1 MSAAVARGIVIC
13 LLATLGGWTGAAE
26 LVFDDVQVELQGSRV
41 LVDADIVYHLSPVVQ
56 EALDHGVPLTFELH
70 LQLRPA
76 DAWIWESDI
85 ADIRVR
91 SVLRYH
97 PLSALY
103 ELRELES
110 GSKTSYA
117 TRQAA
122 LRALGRIRDY
132 PIVVRGDQL
141 EPGKEYVLR
150 LRAYLDNDAL
160 PLPLRPQAY
169 LSRDWSVK
177 SETWEWRLRP

>member
-1 MSAAVARGIVIC
+1 MNAAARLTVIC
-13 LLATLGGWTGAAE
+13 LLAVLAGTAGAADQ
-26 LVFDDVQVELQGSRV
+26 VFESVEVELQETHV
-41 LVDADIVYHLSPVVQ
+41 LLDADIGYRLNSVLQ

-76 DAWIWESDI
+76 DAWIWESDVVDTRI
-85 ADIRVR
+85 R

-97 PLSALY
+97 PLSSLY
-103 ELRELES
+103 ELRELQS
-110 GSKTSYA
+110 GLKTNYA

-122 LRALGRIRDY
+122 LSALGRIRNY
-132 PIVVRGDQL
+132 PVVARDRLDSGT
-141 EPGKEYVLR
+141 EYVLR

-169 LSRDWSVK
+169 LSSDWWLQ

>member
-1 MSAAVARGIVIC
+1 MSAALARGIVGY
-13 LLATLGGWTGAAE
+13 LLAAWAGFAVAAD
-26 LVFDDVQVELQGSRV
+26 LVFEGVEVELQEPRV
-41 LVDADIVYHLSPVVQ
+41 LVDADIVYRLNPVVQ

-97 PLSALY
+97 PLSSLY

-110 GSKTSYA
+110 GSKTNYA

-122 LRALGRIRDY
+122 LRALGRIRGY
-132 PIVVRGDQL
+132 PVVARDQL
-141 EPGKEYVLR
+141 ESGKEYVLK
-150 LRAYLDNDAL
+150 LRAFLDNDAL

-169 LSRDWSVK
+169 LSRDWSLR